1 MKTVSSLR
9 RLNGSGPP
17 EKLNVRTAPVGRFQS
32 PAVAADSIHG
42 QVPPQFL
49 IHGAECV
56 YVAQLELTL
65 FVKLPTQPRAT
76 DTVIATLP

>member
-1 MKTVSSLR
+1 MRVGRRRSLT
-9 RLNGSGPP
+9 P
-17 EKLNVRTAPVGRFQS
+17 RTAPVGRFQS

-56 YVAQLELTL
+56 CVVAMALDLQFL
-65 FVKLPTQPRAT
+65 RHAGR
-76 DTVIATLP
+76 